1 MSFPIIFVILLICF
15 WSIFGYMFLKNVFQ
29 TQTKYIYFVVPSYS
43 VFFYSD
49 LQVCCNEPLFLFVL
63 PYNPAC
69 AWFTTFFCNRY
80 WILRI
85 VFGTLTVF
93 IDHFRQYLRIPV
105 VMFHYLF
112 VLNYFICLH
121 FGYAIQDPPM
131 LFASVYSFQSIFL
144 N

>member
-1 MSFPIIFVILLICF
+1 MSSKHKP
-15 WSIFGYMFLKNVFQ
+15 
-29 TQTKYIYFVVPSYS
+29 KYIYFVVPSYS

-131 LFASVYSFQSIFL
+131 LFASGMTYQFKAVFHVDSVSICHPLWYLSISF
-144 N
+144 NPTKK